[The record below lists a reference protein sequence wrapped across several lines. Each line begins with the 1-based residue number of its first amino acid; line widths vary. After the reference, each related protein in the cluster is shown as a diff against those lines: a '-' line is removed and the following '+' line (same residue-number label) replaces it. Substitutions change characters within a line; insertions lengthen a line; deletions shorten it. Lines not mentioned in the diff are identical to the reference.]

1 MSTFRSAGSIVS
13 PPPSCR
19 LSVYGTAGTDL
30 NGVNFP
36 IVFTFG
42 RFRLLFTCTCKYS
55 DKPSFYI
62 IRFYIIRL
70 QSYTVSFILPFSRWC
85 EEPSVCK
92 IGTVAVALYLS
103 SV

>member
-1 MSTFRSAGSIVS
+1 MSTFSSAGSIVS

-19 LSVYGTAGTDL
+19 LPVYGTAGTDL
-30 NGVNFP
+30 KGVNFP

-55 DKPSFYI
+55 DKPS
-62 IRFYIIRL
+62 FYIIRL